1 MTSDLRAG
9 IAKLRW
15 YHRLP
20 IGGEFTPGL
29 RDVGELCRFLRLPND
44 LRGRRVLDVG
54 TFDGGLAFACEARG
68 ADEVVALDVHR
79 HDTFA
84 FAHAALES
92 RVRFEIGNVYELDPA
107 RFGTFD
113 LVIFA
118 GVLYHLRYPLLGLDR
133 LRTVATADVHVETH
147 TTRLPLRRPAAV
159 FYERDE
165 LNGDYT
171 NWFGP
176 NDRAARAWF
185 RSAGFTIERLGH
197 RRERVS
203 YLAKVVAEPPP
214 IFVRDWAL
222 VYESFRFGSSPF
234 PRSPRP

>member
-1 MTSDLRAG
+1 MNQPAATDLRAG
-9 IAKLRW
+9 IAQLRW
-15 YHRLP
+15 YHRLR
-20 IGGEFTPGL
+20 IGDAFTPGL
-29 RDVGELCRFLRLPND
+29 RDVGELADFLGLPLD

-68 ADEVVALDVHR
+68 ADDVVALDVVR

-84 FAHAALES
+84 FAHAALQS
-92 RVRFEIGNVYELDPA
+92 RVRFEAGNAYTLDPA
-107 RFGTFD
+107 RLGTFD

-133 LRTVATADVHVETH
+133 LRTVATGDVHVETH
-147 TTRLPLRRPAAV
+147 TARLPLRRPAAV

-176 NDRAARAWF
+176 TDAAVRAWF
-185 RSAGFTIERLGH
+185 RSAGFRIERLG
-197 RRERVS
+197 RKRERAS
-203 YLAKVVAEPPP
+203 YRATVVAGTPP
-214 IFVRDWAL
+214 IFERDWPL
-222 VYESFRFGSSPF
+222 VYAGFGFATAPD
-234 PRSPRP
+234 R